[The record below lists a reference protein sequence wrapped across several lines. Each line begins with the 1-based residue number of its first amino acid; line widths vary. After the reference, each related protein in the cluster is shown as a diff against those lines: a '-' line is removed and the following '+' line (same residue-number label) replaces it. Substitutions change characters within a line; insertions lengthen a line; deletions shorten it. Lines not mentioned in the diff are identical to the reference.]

1 MPTKSS
7 NQSTENSF
15 AVDIEKLDPEI
26 VNYAL
31 EEGKLLLESQSKS
44 IDSTQRKVI
53 IILGWI
59 IAALISLIGIL
70 VKQVASGSPHN
81 VAFWMNL
88 YGIIALAIPAALI
101 LFGVLFNVET
111 YLPGNEPANTL
122 DETVI
127 NWVNS
132 RRRETRKIDLLKL
145 SNLQM
150 VQDCCITNNTTIK
163 RLVIFYRLGI
173 ASLSLLILGGVI
185 LLYLLGS

>member
-1 MPTKSS
+1 MNE
-7 NQSTENSF
+7 NQSSTGGIT
-15 AVDIEKLDPEI
+15 VDIEKLDPEI
-26 VNYAL
+26 VSYAL
-31 EEGKLLLESQSKS
+31 DEGKLLLESQSKS

-53 IILGWI
+53 TILGWI

-70 VKQVASGSPHN
+70 VKQVASGSPQN

-88 YGIIALAIPAALI
+88 YGIIALAIPATLI

-150 VQDCCITNNTTIK
+150 VQACCSANNKTIK
-163 RLVIFYRLGI
+163 RLVIFYRMGI
-173 ASLSLLILGGVI
+173 ASLLLLILGGVI
-185 LLYLLGS
+185 LLYFLSF